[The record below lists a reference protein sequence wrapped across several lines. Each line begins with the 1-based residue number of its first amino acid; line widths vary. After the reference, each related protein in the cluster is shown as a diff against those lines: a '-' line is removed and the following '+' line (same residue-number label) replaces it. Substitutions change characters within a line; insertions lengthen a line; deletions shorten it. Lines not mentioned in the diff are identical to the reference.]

1 MVMMMMMTQLKISF
15 QTEIIQKEIQ
25 VLYKELLLMLLYE
38 NVN

>member
-25 VLYKELLLMLLYE
+25 VLYKELLLMFLYE
-38 NVN
+38 NAN